1 MERIKGTKPR
11 SHWEHVIKWVL
22 GKGMARGRPGGK
34 GWVVLNPKVCEKG
47 SQEVDLQM
55 WVGQMAKNLEWKA
68 KVPLPKSRDNRTRF
82 RICPDEAVLTHVSTK
97 ERNSFH
103 KPYGV
108 YVANTT
114 AYLSLP
120 LKESMAG
127 TSQHSP
133 FGFQVSG
140 NLLNV
145 DSSFMRFLLL
155 LFFFFNINAAPKWQV
170 NTLFFYR
177 QKKDFPWR
185 HPCKNNTGLQACP
198 SDCQRN
204 RSYFAWF
211 LQVKGKP
218 NPSKTLETDLQ
229 ITYLLSRFSWPHTA
243 ISQNVPPRICRQSFT
258 RLHRSGPKMKWEVYT
273 LLKGLR
279 QTNKML
285 IYRRGGQDEWRAHG
299 GMLFILYLALSQK
312 GWMNSL
318 AHHKLYPVLSSHVP
332 TSEEGTH
339 SGFTR
344 CWDLL
349 LWATL
354 NPSL

>member
-1 MERIKGTKPR
+1 
-11 SHWEHVIKWVL
+11 
-22 GKGMARGRPGGK
+22 
-34 GWVVLNPKVCEKG
+34 
-47 SQEVDLQM
+47 
-55 WVGQMAKNLEWKA
+55 
-68 KVPLPKSRDNRTRF
+68 
-82 RICPDEAVLTHVSTK
+82 
-97 ERNSFH
+97 
-103 KPYGV
+103 
-108 YVANTT
+108 
-114 AYLSLP
+114 
-120 LKESMAG
+120 
-127 TSQHSP
+127 
-133 FGFQVSG
+133 
-140 NLLNV
+140 
-145 DSSFMRFLLL
+145 MRFLLL

-185 HPCKNNTGLQACP
+185 HPCKNKTGLQACP